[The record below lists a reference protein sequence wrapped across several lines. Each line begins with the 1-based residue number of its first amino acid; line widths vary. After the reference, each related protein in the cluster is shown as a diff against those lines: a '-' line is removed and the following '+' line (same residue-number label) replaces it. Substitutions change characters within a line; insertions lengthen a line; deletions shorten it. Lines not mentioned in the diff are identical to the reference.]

1 MIGKLRDL
9 TSNRDR
15 TQNITVTV
23 GADFREMFDQLKD
36 KQLEIVIKPYRAK
49 RSRDANAMAW
59 ALIDKIAE
67 ALNED
72 KITVYRT
79 AIRSI
84 GGVSEPIC
92 VRNKAVKA
100 ICDAWESKGIGWVT
114 DTMPSKIEGCTTV
127 TLYYGSSTYDTKQM
141 HLLIEHL
148 LRDAEMLG
156 LAIDRTEYGFD
167 RASG

>member
-9 TSNRDR
+9 TINGDR

-23 GADFREMFDQLKD
+23 GADFRAEFARLKD
-36 KQLEIVIKPYRAK
+36 AQLDITIKAHKGK
-49 RSRDANAMAW
+49 RSRDANACAW
-59 ALIDKIAE
+59 AIIDKIAA

-72 KITVYRT
+72 KITVYRE

-92 VRNKAVKA
+92 VRNKAVEA
-100 ICDAWESKGIGWVT
+100 IRESWEQRGVGWIT

-127 TLYYGSSTYDTKQM
+127 ILYYGSSTYDTEQM
-141 HLLIEHL
+141 HRLIEHL
-148 LRDAEMLG
+148 IRDAQDLG
-156 LAIDRTEYGFD
+156 IAVDKTEYE
-167 RASG
+167 RS